1 MTKPLPRRRKTAGI
15 SLLEIMV
22 VLAIIA
28 LVVGLAAP
36 RLMGNFGRAKSMV
49 AEAKMEN
56 VKGALQLYYID
67 LGRYPSEA
75 EGVQALLKAP
85 AGATDW
91 RGPYVDSAE
100 DLEDPWGRV
109 LLYRSPG
116 KDSAFDL
123 STNGRDGH
131 PGGTGEDTDIT
142 L

>member
-28 LVVGLAAP
+28 LVIGLAAP

-75 EGVQALLKAP
+75 EGVQALLQAP
-85 AGATDW
+85 SGAADW
-91 RGPYVDSAE
+91 RGPYVDSME
-100 DLEDPWGRV
+100 DLQDPWGRI

-116 KDSAFDL
+116 TDRPFDL
-123 STNGRDGH
+123 LTNGRDGH
-131 PGGTGEDTDIT
+131 PGGEGEDADIS